1 MKTSLVI
8 ATRGSQLA
16 LWQAEHVRSR
26 LLELRPEL
34 SVELLKIKT
43 RGDVILDV
51 PLSKVGGKGLFIK
64 EIEEALLDGRADLA
78 VHSVKDVPM
87 ELPEG
92 LILAAVPEREVCTDC
107 LASETFAGLDALP
120 AGARVG
126 TCSLRR
132 QAQLLHARPDLRI
145 LPLRGNV
152 ETRLRKLKEGEFD
165 AVVLASAGMKR
176 LGLSAALMAHLPE
189 DRFVPAVGQGAI
201 GIECRAADTELLS
214 LLAQME
220 HRPTRVCVEAERG
233 FLAGLDG
240 GCQVPIAAHAV
251 MLDEN
256 HFHLEGLVGEVDGS
270 RLIRLQ
276 RDGAAE
282 DARAVGLRMAEEIL
296 AQGADDILR
305 RLYSPEQAD

>member
-26 LLELRPEL
+26 LLTLRPDL

-43 RGDVILDV
+43 KGDVILDV

-92 LILAAVPEREVCTDC
+92 LTLACVPEREVCTDC
-107 LASETFAGLDALP
+107 LVSETIASFEALP
-120 AGARVG
+120 EGARVG

-152 ETRLRKLKEGEFD
+152 ETRLRKLQQGEFD
-165 AVVLASAGMKR
+165 AIVLASAGMKR
-176 LGLSAALMAHLPE
+176 LGLSARHMSHLPE
-189 DRFVPAVGQGAI
+189 DRFIPAVGQGAI
-201 GIECRAADTELLS
+201 GIECRAADTELCA
-214 LLAQME
+214 LLAGME
-220 HRPTRVCVEAERG
+220 HRPTRICVEAERG

-240 GCQVPIAAHAV
+240 GCQVPIAAHAI
-251 MLDEN
+251 MRDDT

-270 RLIRLQ
+270 RLLRLQ
-276 RDGAAE
+276 QDGAAG
-282 DARAVGLRMAEEIL
+282 DARAVGLGMARDIL
-296 AQGADDILR
+296 AQGADEILR
-305 RLYSPEQAD
+305 RLYTEHAD